1 MPLIEMKEVVTP
13 LKLIGIKFFRSR
25 EGQLYIKLFNRPRRK
40 IFSVILRILLTRFCL
55 TCFYRSLN
63 D

>member
-25 EGQLYIKLFNRPRRK
+25 EGQLYIKLFNRPRRN
-40 IFSVILRILLTRFCL
+40 FS
-55 TCFYRSLN
+55 N
-63 D
+63 KP